1 LLPGGFLCLKKRPL
15 CRADGAED
23 ASPGQRPG
31 DHSQISSSAL
41 KGRMLPAPFQGG
53 PHYIHPETQGVALGW
68 LPAALS
74 APEDGELTLPHATKN
89 D

>member
-1 LLPGGFLCLKKRPL
+1 
-15 CRADGAED
+15 
-23 ASPGQRPG
+23 
-31 DHSQISSSAL
+31 
-41 KGRMLPAPFQGG
+41 MLPAPFQGG